1 VQEGAWAVPLWR
13 ESALIGVLLLG
24 AKRGGGLYTQEA
36 IEIARSSGE
45 RLLDLQTSGEL
56 ARRLMSIQRRRMV
69 ESQVVDRRARRVL
82 HDDVLPLLHT
92 ALLHL
97 GRSALED
104 EGREEVVEL
113 LGAAHGQ
120 ISDLLRQ
127 MPTGAAPEIGRLG
140 LLQALRNDVED
151 ELGQAFDR
159 VRWQVD
165 PEAGAEL
172 KRLPPLTAEVVFY
185 AAREAI
191 RNAARYGRGETG
203 RFLTLSVAADVAP
216 GGRLQ
221 LVIADD
227 GVGISAAGG
236 SLNGSGHGLRLHS
249 TMMAVV
255 GGEMAVES
263 GHTEGTQVTLTLPL
277 EHAPSAG

>member
-1 VQEGAWAVPLWR
+1 VEEGAWAVPLWR

-24 AKRGGGLYTQEA
+24 PKRGGGLYTQEA

-56 ARRLMSIQRRRMV
+56 ARRLMAIQRRRMV

-97 GRSALED
+97 GRPDLDD
-104 EGREEVVEL
+104 EGREEIVAL
-113 LGAAHGQ
+113 LGSAHGG

-140 LLQALRNDVED
+140 LLQALRNGVED
-151 ELGQAFDR
+151 ELGQAFDQ
-159 VRWQVD
+159 VRWQVA
-165 PEAGAEL
+165 PEAGEAL

-191 RNAARYGRGETG
+191 RNAARYGRGESG
-203 RFLTLSVAADVAP
+203 QALTLSVTAAVTAT
-216 GGRLQ
+216 GRLQ
-221 LVIADD
+221 LAVADD

-236 SLNGSGHGLRLHS
+236 NGSGSGHGLTLHS

-255 GGEMAVES
+255 GGELAVES
-263 GHTEGTQVTLTLPL
+263 ERAGGTRVTLTLPL
-277 EHAPSAG
+277 EPQ